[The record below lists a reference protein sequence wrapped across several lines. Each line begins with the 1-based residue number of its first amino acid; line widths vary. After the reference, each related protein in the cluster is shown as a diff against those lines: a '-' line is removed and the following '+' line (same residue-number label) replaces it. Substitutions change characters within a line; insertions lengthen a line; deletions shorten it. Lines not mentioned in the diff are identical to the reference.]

1 MKLLPNKNLLKS
13 YVTNKRFGP
22 YYFPVRFQNKILK
35 QYCEEK
41 NKIFSLST
49 GEITFGDNFIQL
61 RSLIKNLKKG
71 EGLVFISLYVLP
83 KEKDFRSK
91 ILNSLA
97 IKKIECH
104 FIFENIKAQA
114 SDKVSVIITHRL
126 YNLKFSDRIYVMD
139 NGEIVEQ
146 GTFEELKANSRIFNA
161 LYEQQ
166 KV

>member
-1 MKLLPNKNLLKS
+1 MELLPNKNLLKS

-71 EGLVFISLYVLP
+71 EGLVFISIYVLP
-83 KEKDFRSK
+83 KEKSFRNK
-91 ILNSLA
+91 ILNSLT

-104 FIFENIKAQA
+104 FIFENI
-114 SDKVSVIITHRL
+114 V
-126 YNLKFSDRIYVMD
+126 LKSNND
-139 NGEIVEQ
+139 
-146 GTFEELKANSRIFNA
+146 LKKINSFFKLRDFTNN
-161 LYEQQ
+161 
-166 KV
+166 